1 MSKKTAEKTP
11 PTSTKAITRTKKGL
25 NKKKDEFVPEEITKT
40 EDYLVKFTFTQD
52 EINTKAKKM
61 ADHNDKINSL
71 QDELT
76 SIKAQYKSKIDGERA
91 SFNELIGHVGSGYE
105 YRKMQCLVKMNT
117 PEPGKKSYFLDGNL
131 VENGI
136 EPMLASDFQ
145 TVIKFNEAK
154 AEDTDFNIIV
164 HNGVDEIA
172 CTNLEQLK
180 KAFLENKLPHT
191 EAIAINGF
199 LEILK
204 RRGNGELN
212 FSEFNTGQ
220 TLLQHLIET
229 KNLDNLLLKL

>member
-1 MSKKTAEKTP
+1 MSKKTATEKTP

-25 NKKKDEFVPEEITKT
+25 DKKKAEFVPEEITKT

-117 PEPGKKSYFLDGNL
+117 PEPGKKSYFLDGKL

-154 AEDTDFNIIV
+154 AQNNESNIIV
-164 HNGVDEIA
+164 HERVE
-172 CTNLEQLK
+172 ER
-180 KAFLENKLPHT
+180 E
-191 EAIAINGF
+191 
-199 LEILK
+199 
-204 RRGNGELN
+204 
-212 FSEFNTGQ
+212 
-220 TLLQHLIET
+220 
-229 KNLDNLLLKL
+229 